1 MIKDL
6 LTVIIPSKNESTLID
21 ITLDYLN
28 KQEDIFGTKII
39 VCDSSDD
46 NTREIALTGLYKNLD
61 IIVTDGGLPSIAR
74 NKGAQLSS
82 TPYLLFLDADIF
94 LTDPAT
100 IKESINT
107 ITKYSLHLV
116 TCRFRCRGKYS
127 FVFPVFEFFRD
138 MVAGKSPCAVGGFM
152 LFESDKF
159 NNIGGFV
166 DEDKFA
172 EDFHIS
178 TKISPLFFHVL
189 NKKIYTT
196 DRRFRKKGLFYMLKM
211 AVLSMINK
219 NNPEFFKN
227 DHNYWI

>member
-6 LTVIIPSKNESTLID
+6 LTVIIPSKNESNLID

-28 KQEDIFGTKII
+28 KQEDILGTKII

-46 NTREIALTGLYKNLD
+46 NTPEIALSGLYKNLD
-61 IIVTDGGLPSIAR
+61 IIVTDGGLPSVAR
-74 NKGAQLSS
+74 NKGALLSS

-94 LTDPAT
+94 LTDRTT

-107 ITKYSLHLV
+107 ITKYSLHLI
-116 TCRFRCRGKYS
+116 TCRFRCKGKYS

-138 MVAGKSPCAVGGFM
+138 MVVRKSPCAIGGFM

-159 NNIGGFV
+159 NKIGGFV
-166 DEDKFA
+166 EEDKFA

-178 TKISPLFFHVL
+178 TKISPMFFYVVD
-189 NKKIYTT
+189 KKVYTT
-196 DRRFRKKGLFYMLKM
+196 DRRFKKKGLFYMLKM
-211 AVLSMINK
+211 AVLSVINK
-219 NNPEFFKN
+219 NNPEFFNN